1 MATPVRISEAASLGM
16 HATVLLV
23 ANAGRPM
30 STAAMAAM
38 MGVSQ
43 AHLSKVLQR
52 LARLGLVTSVRGPHG
67 GFLLSRRA
75 DQITLGQVYEAIE
88 GPLSPS
94 TCLLG
99 RPICSGRQCILGGVL
114 QRASGE
120 VGRYLDGTMLSELA
134 DVYER

>member
-16 HATVLLV
+16 HAAVLLV
-23 ANAGRPM
+23 ANAGRPI
-30 STAAMAAM
+30 STAAMASV

-52 LARLGLVTSVRGPHG
+52 LARLGLVTSVRGPRG
-67 GFLLSRRA
+67 GFVLSRRA

-88 GPLSPS
+88 GPLSPV

-99 RPICSGRQCILGGVL
+99 RPICSGRQCILGGVV
-114 QRASGE
+114 QKAGGE
-120 VGRYLDGTMLSELA
+120 VGRYLDGTKLSELA
-134 DVYER
+134 DVYGR